1 MPALITGLDLG
12 GAHLKAAQVTT
23 DGRVVR
29 ALQFPCAL
37 WRGLDRLEAA
47 LAEAAAALVPEGPV
61 AVTMTGELVD
71 LFPDRRAGV
80 EALLATLAAAWPD
93 REPAVW
99 AGAKGF
105 VAREAVVPDEVASA
119 NWLATAALV
128 ARRVDQGVLV
138 DLGSTTTDIVLL
150 ADGRPAAGATSDRD
164 RLAAGE
170 LVYVGLTRTPVMA
183 LAAEAPFAGR
193 RVPLMNE
200 FFATSADLFR
210 VLGQLPEAA
219 DQHPAADNGEKTV
232 AASARRLAR
241 MLGADL
247 GHAGM
252 SDWRRLAGWLAQALL
267 RRVEDALALQL
278 SRGIVADTAPLIA
291 AGCGRFLVGRLAGG
305 RPCRDILELIDCDPA
320 AAAWAA
326 TCAPAVA
333 VALLLAEAGAAMPDR
348 PAA

>member
-1 MPALITGLDLG
+1 
-12 GAHLKAAQVTT
+12 
-23 DGRVVR
+23 
-29 ALQFPCAL
+29 
-37 WRGLDRLEAA
+37 
-47 LAEAAAALVPEGPV
+47 
-61 AVTMTGELVD
+61 
-71 LFPDRRAGV
+71 
-80 EALLATLAAAWPD
+80 
-93 REPAVW
+93 
-99 AGAKGF
+99 
-105 VAREAVVPDEVASA
+105 
-119 NWLATAALV
+119 
-128 ARRVDQGVLV
+128 
-138 DLGSTTTDIVLL
+138 
-150 ADGRPAAGATSDRD
+150 
-164 RLAAGE
+164 
-170 LVYVGLTRTPVMA
+170 MA

-210 VLGQLPEAA
+210 ILGELPEAA

-247 GHAGM
+247 AHAGM